1 MSSYFLLASRTIP
14 AENCYHMK
22 PAPNKRP
29 ELVAP
34 AGNLEKLKC
43 AVLYGADAVYFGG
56 AAHNLRIQSDNFSRE
71 EIREALRFCGDH
83 GVKTIFLMNSF
94 LREKEIAD
102 AARYLSDIRD
112 LAFDAVMI
120 SDPGMMA
127 LIQDS
132 GMRCRI
138 HLSTQMSTL
147 NHLAVRFWH
156 RAGIHRI
163 VLARETTLEEIRM
176 IRDTT
181 DAEIEIFVHGAL
193 CIAYSGRCLLSRYL
207 TGRDAN
213 KGDCAQACRWR
224 YSLVEEKRQGSHIDI
239 IEHAQ
244 GTEIISSKDLCL
256 IERVREYIDAGV
268 DAFKIEGRMKSVY
281 YTANTTRIYRHA
293 IESALSGGFEQ
304 HLPFYREELDLVSH
318 RPYTGDLFNEFDG
331 TGFTSIP
338 YIKKALF
345 LGYKVG
351 ADAGGAALIKTH
363 NPIYLNDTIEAIS
376 PITDAIQDGTYI
388 VQSITDEENKSADM
402 AKPNSIYRIKF
413 DKELGDNAILRRRL

>member
-1 MSSYFLLASRTIP
+1 
-14 AENCYHMK
+14 MK
-22 PAPNKRP
+22 PATNKRP

-34 AGNLEKLKC
+34 AGNLEKLKF
-43 AVLYGADAVYFGG
+43 AILYGADAVYFGG
-56 AAHNLRIQSDNFSRE
+56 EAHNLRIQSDNFRRE

-94 LREKEIAD
+94 LHEKEVED
-102 AARYLSDIRD
+102 AAGYLSDLRD

-120 SDPGMMA
+120 SDPGMMS

-132 GMRCRI
+132 GMKCRI

-163 VLARETTLEEIRM
+163 VLAREATLEEIGM
-176 IRDTT
+176 IRDNT

-239 IEHAQ
+239 IEHAR

-256 IERVREYIDAGV
+256 VERIREYIEAGV
-268 DAFKIEGRMKSVY
+268 DAFKIEGRMKSIY

-293 IESALSGGFEQ
+293 IESTFSGGFER

-318 RPYTGDLFNEFDG
+318 RPYTADIFNEFDG
-331 TGFTSIP
+331 TGFASIP
-338 YIKKALF
+338 YIKKAEF
-345 LGYKVG
+345 LGYKAG
-351 ADAGGAALIKTH
+351 ADAAGSALIKTH
-363 NPIYLNDTIEAIS
+363 NPIYLHETIEAIL
-376 PITDAIQDGTYI
+376 PITDAIQDDTYT
-388 VQSITDEENKSADM
+388 VKSITDAENKSADM
-402 AKPNSIYRIKF
+402 AKPNALYRITF